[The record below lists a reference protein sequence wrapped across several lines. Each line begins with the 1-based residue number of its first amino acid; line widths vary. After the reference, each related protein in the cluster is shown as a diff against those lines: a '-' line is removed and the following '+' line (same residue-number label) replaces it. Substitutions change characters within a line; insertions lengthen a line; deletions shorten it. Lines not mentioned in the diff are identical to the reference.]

1 LWAGQVRTIDWSLVR
16 TLSSVPSKVLL
27 ITESKTKVLVAFFGD
42 LVFHGNK
49 IYSTVV
55 NPHRI
60 VIFAELFL

>member
-27 ITESKTKVLVAFFGD
+27 IAESKTFFGD